1 MKGDRGDWRGAMPM
15 PDLFY
20 RVGSSSLEWV
30 EVFFLMSFFF
40 QRFPLVLL
48 SRLNVVSLWMGRKR

>member
-1 MKGDRGDWRGAMPM
+1 MPM

-48 SRLNVVSLWMGRKR
+48 SRLNVVSLWMGRKK